1 LQGETALNNMK
12 NKLLIVN
19 VCREKLHY
27 FEFVKPI
34 EDIIRKMKE
43 EEDIYFETKH
53 YKTLKQEYIKKF
65 DKIIICGTSLKD
77 CEYLNNIKK
86 FSWIKRFRGSILGIC
101 AGMQVICDIYRC
113 KLEKNTGMGQ
123 KLIFINKSFLGIEGW
138 KEVYEL
144 HNYSIKRDRRLGNLF
159 DIFSQGSIDAIKHK
173 KRDIYAVMFHPE
185 VRQKDLIRN
194 FVMRR

>member
-1 LQGETALNNMK
+1 MR

-34 EDIIRKMKE
+34 EDIAKGMADDCE
-43 EEDIYFETKH
+43 IYFETRGYKH
-53 YKTLKQEYIKKF
+53 LKQEYIKKF
-65 DKIIICGTSLKD
+65 DRIIICGTSLKD
-77 CEYLNNIKK
+77 CEYLKSIKK
-86 FSWIKRFRGSILGIC
+86 FSWIRGFKGGILGIC
-101 AGMQVICDIYRC
+101 AGMQIICMLYGC
-113 KLEKNTGMGQ
+113 KLEEKAGIGQ
-123 KLIFINKSFLGIEGW
+123 KLISVNKSFLELEGW

-144 HNYSIKRDRRLGNLF
+144 HNYSIKKDRRLGNLF

-173 KRDIYAVMFHPE
+173 KREIYAVMFHPE

-194 FVMRR
+194 FVMM